1 MLRPNPVLAIGCHS
15 GRVSESPASSPGAP
29 GASARLL
36 VLQAMAAAV
45 ALSAAL
51 FAPPSQGA
59 MLVLPFVP
67 RPMGETLDWVIRAD
81 GRLVGRSAFDG
92 AMIVEGQRG
101 ALAAP
106 ALAHG
111 ALLIGLPNLAG
122 CTAARTRPTV

>member
-1 MLRPNPVLAIGCHS
+1 
-15 GRVSESPASSPGAP
+15 
-29 GASARLL
+29 
-36 VLQAMAAAV
+36 VLQGVAAAV

-59 MLVLPFVP
+59 MLVLPVVP
-67 RPMGETLDWVIRAD
+67 RSAGETLDWVIRAD
-81 GRLVGRSAFDG
+81 GRLVGRSALGG
-92 AMIVEGQRG
+92 AMIVEGHRG

-122 CTAARTRPTV
+122 CAAARARKA